1 MLCGTNGCPV
11 LRVTSESVWDTAVP
25 LPGAVPQ
32 SELKLSDS
40 QAQATHLP
48 PFSSSSPSYF
58 FSASYRNPVIIP
70 VWWILFS
77 TLLSWVIW
85 GIIPKVSKHSCP
97 YFNFDPG
104 TFKIDLIVNNIGL
117 LLEHFTIFLLHWSIS
132 ITENGDVNTS

>member
-85 GIIPKVSKHSCP
+85 GIIPKVS
-97 YFNFDPG
+97 G
-104 TFKIDLIVNNIGL
+104 
-117 LLEHFTIFLLHWSIS
+117 IFLHVFLSAFHSVVDYPTNRS
-132 ITENGDVNTS
+132 L